1 MSENPDV
8 RQVCISYLFYIPV
21 QQNYVQQANSNP
33 LYVKSVRFHFQLAV
47 FRPQCMELAFV
58 PNVVVLHL
66 GLTLGVCF
74 VFMLY

>member
-1 MSENPDV
+1 MS
-8 RQVCISYLFYIPV
+8 
-21 QQNYVQQANSNP
+21 NSNP
-33 LYVKSVRFHFQLAV
+33 SSLKSVRFHFQLAV
-47 FRPQCMELAFV
+47 FRLQCMELAFV